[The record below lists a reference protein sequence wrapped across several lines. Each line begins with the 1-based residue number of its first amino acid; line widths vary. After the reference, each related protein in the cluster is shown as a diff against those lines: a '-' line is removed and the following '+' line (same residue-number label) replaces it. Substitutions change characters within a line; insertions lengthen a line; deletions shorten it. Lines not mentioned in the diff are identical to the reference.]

1 MHKIKSIG
9 TKALLVI
16 ENDIANCLPNQISR
30 KKKKRQ
36 PKRGSDLNINFHK
49 KFYLSESERK

>member
-9 TKALLVI
+9 AKTLLVI

-30 KKKKRQ
+30 GKKKRQ
-36 PKRGSDLNINFHK
+36 PKRGSDSNINFHK

>member
-16 ENDIANCLPNQISR
+16 ENDIANCLPNQISS
-30 KKKKRQ
+30 KKKKKTAK
-36 PKRGSDLNINFHK
+36 KRVRFEH
-49 KFYLSESERK
+49 